1 MPRDPLQL
9 LLFRFDPDAGPTAQP
24 RPKARRKAKAKA
36 KRRHR
41 RPPVQLRLALLP
53 AAAAGA
59 PDGDSDED
67 TEYDYPTHRM
77 IAATEA
83 APIKPTAPRSV
94 FDLAAGMDLPTLREM
109 SAALKAHGRTAH
121 APVFAASAS
130 TPGSV
135 PAKVATEQGA
145 RVIGAQYPANRWTPE
160 REEQERIRR
169 AKQRP
174 PKPKAGTRKRSKKL
188 METIGDNV
196 WED

>member
-9 LLFRFDPDAGPTAQP
+9 LLFRFDPEAGPTVQP
-24 RPKARRKAKAKA
+24 RPKARRQAKA

-53 AAAAGA
+53 AAADGA
-59 PDGDSDED
+59 PDGDSDGD

-77 IAATEA
+77 ISATEA
-83 APIKPTAPRSV
+83 PPIKPTAPRSV

-109 SAALKAHGRTAH
+109 AAALKAHGRTAH
-121 APVFAASAS
+121 APVFSASAS
-130 TPGSV
+130 SG
-135 PAKVATEQGA
+135 PAKVTTEQGA

-174 PKPKAGTRKRSKKL
+174 PKPKAGARKRSKKL